1 MKPDER
7 GPDMTKELLSSARG
21 ETGRNSDSV
30 SATDLLVNL
39 GQCQRAIRSL
49 LHAAVASL
57 IPISKQTLPS
67 MTFTLT
73 GLIHA
78 TEMAANKVLDEAEG
92 LGSDRDRL
100 GKALARLEPF
110 LNSGDPAARK
120 AWAEVTDCSQ
130 HVGKRVMSI
139 MSAMAFQD
147 LTSQHLASAIKAVEE
162 VRERLTEVLALLD
175 LPTEEQE
182 LAAGRSAKLGAP
194 VPSPD
199 GSRQALADQ
208 LWAEM
213 RER

>member
-1 MKPDER
+1 MMPDQR
-7 GPDMTKELLSSARG
+7 ANDTSKELTSAGKG
-21 ETGRNSDSV
+21 ELGRNADLV

-49 LHAAVASL
+49 LHSAVAGL

-100 GKALARLEPF
+100 GKALARLEPY
-110 LNSGDPAARK
+110 LNGGDPTVRK
-120 AWAEVTDCSQ
+120 AWGEVTECSQ
-130 HVGKRVMSI
+130 QIGKRVMSI

-147 LTSQHLASAIKAVEE
+147 LTSQHLASAIKSVEE
-162 VRERLTEVLALLD
+162 VRERLTEVLAMLD

-182 LAAGRSAKLGAP
+182 LTPGRARLGAP
-194 VPSPD
+194 VPPTD